1 MGISNLSN
9 MTSFHFESCLRKVNY
24 RINHAEGQAETSLQ
38 VLHACMNI
46 FHFSL
51 TQYVT
56 IAVRR
61 GRREIRNG
69 ARKKI
74 STLLNWCT
82 THVSASW
89 LGREIRGKCG
99 KTCFLQHCSHF
110 PFDSG
115 YSGFW
120 PVKAQAIILTAIY
133 TISRHIKS
141 CEQQISFSASL
152 SSSMMHLVQH
162 AIFCQTLAYLCCC
175 RANDMWN
182 SWLVMK
188 TYIIHHHIVLNVK
201 RQQGSYLLNIDLN
214 I

>member
-1 MGISNLSN
+1 

-46 FHFSL
+46 FHFWL

-56 IAVRR
+56 IAVCR
-61 GRREIRNG
+61 GRKEKRNE
-69 ARKKI
+69 AKKI

-89 LGREIRGKCG
+89 LGREIRGKCR

-120 PVKAQAIILTAIY
+120 PVRTEGIILTGNLHNITAYQIMW
-133 TISRHIKS
+133 TTNCKWLFQPHFHLGWCMWSKHHFVLDIS
-141 CEQQISFSASL
+141 IS
-152 SSSMMHLVQH
+152 Q
-162 AIFCQTLAYLCCC
+162 
-175 RANDMWN
+175 
-182 SWLVMK
+182 
-188 TYIIHHHIVLNVK
+188 
-201 RQQGSYLLNIDLN
+201 LL
-214 I
+214 